1 MIRIDSVNVKA
12 PQEAKNRPHFPA
24 LTPIYP
30 DKQIKL
36 ETTSKNISTR
46 VIDLFAPIG
55 FGQRG
60 LIVAPPNAGKTSLLK
75 AIAGGISANYP
86 DAKLMLLL
94 IDERPEEVT
103 DLERTVNGEVIYST
117 FDQRPEN
124 HVRVAELVLERAM
137 RLVEDKQ
144 DVVILLD

>member
-1 MIRIDSVNVKA
+1 M
-12 PQEAKNRPHFPA
+12 
-24 LTPIYP
+24 
-30 DKQIKL
+30 
-36 ETTSKNISTR
+36 
-46 VIDLFAPIG
+46 IDLFAPIG

-103 DLERTVNGEVIYST
+103 DPDS
-117 FDQRPEN
+117 
-124 HVRVAELVLERAM
+124 
-137 RLVEDKQ
+137 
-144 DVVILLD
+144 